1 MTKLDELSTRLKRQ
15 YLDPQPAACPPAA
28 IEEAIR
34 MSLGRINARFD
45 MIFQI
50 EGLDDAQEHSLPETF
65 VPALLLGAGAALM
78 RFILQ
83 SHLSGYTNL
92 GGEPALMQ
100 DLARY
105 LEERFDWMLEGL
117 RLDILQESADLPFSR
132 WEWEENRRWRQS

>member
-1 MTKLDELSTRLKRQ
+1 MSKLDELSTRLKRQ
-15 YLDPQPAACPPAA
+15 YLDSQQAACPASA

-34 MSLGRINARFD
+34 LSLGRINARFD
-45 MIFQI
+45 TDFMI
-50 EGLDDAQEHSLPETF
+50 EGLDGALEHNLPDDF
-65 VPALLLGAGAALM
+65 VPALLIGAGAALM

-92 GGEPALMQ
+92 GGEPELMQ

-105 LEERFDWMLEGL
+105 LEERFDWMLEGM

-132 WEWEENRRWRQS
+132 WEWEESRRWRL